1 MKYKYVYAFHIS
13 SFVFGKLGKESTT
26 SNDEAAPQSP
36 SGADASKREPIGPHG
51 TVTSA
56 GSVAETTSAEMAAD
70 FVCNERFADNFWTN
84 DERCIS
90 VLMHKLKS
98 AKQTC
103 TDILHMA
110 SLRAQMEEDLGK
122 KLTKLARSGLG
133 TEEVGETKNALRT
146 VRAEMENNAKAHLE
160 LAKQLRLEIE
170 KPLSSFIADQRNKR
184 RSQTSIIQKTE
195 GDRNALRSQLRK
207 LQDKRRSDTKKVGD
221 LDLQVN
227 GLQSS
232 GDPKLRAKL
241 ERAQM
246 QQKATE
252 NEYND
257 VRERLKE
264 ADSQWFNVWR
274 SACDVFQVLEEER
287 IEYLKTVLWTYTN
300 LVSSCCVA
308 DDESMERIRQDLE
321 KISVADDI
329 AEFIHTF
336 GTGAPDPE
344 LARKYGITLQT
355 DDNADERQKQPAQLD
370 SDDEQSIR
378 IPTQRSFQQQPPKQQ
393 QPSSAMSAPVNSNTV
408 NSMSTSSGTAR
419 SGSIL
424 AHPVSRPQTQESVRQ
439 YPMQQPQQQRPAS
452 MHAQQMQP
460 QPMMNGRPASSMHGH
475 VSADNTYRR
484 ASNNDMY
491 AMANGAQPQYIQR
504 TNSQMAM
511 RSNEPPAGYMY
522 VNAMDPRAPSSMGAY
537 HSNGGTN
544 SPVLIPAQQM
554 QPHHPQRPGTPSQ
567 VGANGSS
574 AVPQRMESPRS
585 RAGTFNGPAHTGNF
599 GTLTGNPQM
608 QPFPPHHHQP
618 PNSSPG
624 SPYQQAMNGGSGN
637 GSRPSSSMGMQN
649 NMGGSPHMVTSRPAS
664 VMQQP
669 QQPHYIMT
677 QPYRSATPVQQSPQ
691 YVSNVMSRPPTQMS
705 HSPVPQVH
713 PQQMGMAPSP
723 QMHQQRAPSVMG
735 GGPYGASPQM
745 GMHPQQRPM
754 SRVEQTTN
762 SVTKSGKEILFYVK
776 VLYDYDADNEKEL
789 TIREGDVISVLAVS
803 ADGWWEGEMTDRRTG
818 KSIQGTFPSNFTDPI
833 SNLN

>member
-1 MKYKYVYAFHIS
+1 MIS
-13 SFVFGKLGKESTT
+13 SSRTLDSVSNGMFSLMNGWVRWAMAGWSLLDIFGWLAIGLITYALLVWAKL
-26 SNDEAAPQSP
+26 AF
-36 SGADASKREPIGPHG
+36 SGRLMQFAWVRYREY
-51 TVTSA
+51 
-56 GSVAETTSAEMAAD
+56 ERRTSAEPAANLKQFDDATKKPDRDD
-70 FVCNERFADNFWTN
+70 FMEPEMTGLQSEFIHGQLFNEKQPPKQYPEYDILPVREATKE
-84 DERCIS
+84 ERHIIDLMNQFQAEMKAS
-90 VLMHKLKS
+90 VFYLQQPAVPHDIIR

-649 NMGGSPHMVTSRPAS
+649 NMGGSPHMIPINPAS
-664 VMQQP
+664 GNIEAKDITGQTEQVLKNLEAILVASGSSISNVVKTTCFLDDINEWPAMNEVYGKVFHTDP
-669 QQPHYIMT
+669 PA
-677 QPYRSATPVQQSPQ
+677 RSAFEVGKLPK
-691 YVSNVMSRPPTQMS
+691 N
-705 HSPVPQVH
+705 
-713 PQQMGMAPSP
+713 AK
-723 QMHQQRAPSVMG
+723 
-735 GGPYGASPQM
+735 
-745 GMHPQQRPM
+745 
-754 SRVEQTTN
+754 VE
-762 SVTKSGKEILFYVK
+762 VEAIAKL
-776 VLYDYDADNEKEL
+776 NE
-789 TIREGDVISVLAVS
+789 D
-803 ADGWWEGEMTDRRTG
+803 
-818 KSIQGTFPSNFTDPI
+818 
-833 SNLN
+833 